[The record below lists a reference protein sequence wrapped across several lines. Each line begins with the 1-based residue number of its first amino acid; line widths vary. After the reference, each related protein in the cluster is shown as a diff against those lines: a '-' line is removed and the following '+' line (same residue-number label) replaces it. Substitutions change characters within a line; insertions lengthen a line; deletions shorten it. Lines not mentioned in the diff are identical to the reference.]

1 MNVFPTMHS
10 YLSHGVQKAEGDPHA
25 PYLELQEVPLHAAA
39 ACACSCCVC
48 VQPLLVCVAHAL
60 VGQARQALEERMH
73 K

>member
-1 MNVFPTMHS
+1 MNVVPTMPS

-25 PYLELQEVPLHAAA
+25 PYLELHEVPLHAAA
-39 ACACSCCVC
+39 AC
-48 VQPLLVCVAHAL
+48 VQLLLVCVAHAL